1 MDADQQTP
9 VQGAFPVTLDYV
21 YSKQGMSI
29 VVDYSP
35 LTACL
40 VLPVIAAP
48 SEVVDITSK
57 GMLLQKKEGV
67 LEIICVNGMLKVA
80 PTDEDGRIFNP
91 VPGFSF
97 VPLQIFP
104 EGENKKIQI
113 EITYN

>member
-1 MDADQQTP
+1 M
-9 VQGAFPVTLDYV
+9 
-21 YSKQGMSI
+21 
-29 VVDYSP
+29 
-35 LTACL
+35 
-40 VLPVIAAP
+40 
-48 SEVVDITSK
+48 
-57 GMLLQKKEGV
+57 
-67 LEIICVNGMLKVA
+67 EIICVNGMLKVA

>member
-1 MDADQQTP
+1 MDIIDMWVNLPYQLYTWQS
-9 VQGAFPVTLDYV
+9 VQAITDANPFAVAF
-21 YSKQGMSI
+21 MF
-29 VVDYSP
+29 
-35 LTACL
+35 L
-40 VLPVIAAP
+40 VLVFGVGMGN
-48 SEVVDITSK
+48 ELTN
-57 GMLLQKKEGV
+57 MLLQKKEGV